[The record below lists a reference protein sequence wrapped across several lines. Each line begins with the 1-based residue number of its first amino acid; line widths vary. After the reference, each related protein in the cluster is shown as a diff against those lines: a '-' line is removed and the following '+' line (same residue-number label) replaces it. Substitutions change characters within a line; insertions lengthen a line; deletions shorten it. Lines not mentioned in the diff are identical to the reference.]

1 MITYKATTLD
11 RSSQTE
17 INEFN
22 KLLAAYKE
30 LQDPNVE
37 VARDSLLKD
46 FQSMKS
52 IFDKDTTFTME
63 KK

>member
-11 RSSQTE
+11 RSSQQE

-22 KLLAAYKE
+22 KILSAYKE
-30 LQDPNVE
+30 LQDPNVKVE
-37 VARDSLLKD
+37 RNTLLKE
-46 FQSMKS
+46 FESMKT
-52 IFDKDTTFTME
+52 IFDKDATFTME